1 METLVMEHAQTEIA
15 DSPKLSI
22 TQFIRAPRA
31 RVYEAWT
38 RPEALQTWFSDGANV
53 CAAAELDVREGGAF
67 TLLIQIGSAHATS
80 DSHTEDTDVKRTVT
94 IRGVYRT
101 VVPNALLQFS
111 WRGCTPDETS
121 LVTVSLKDAAGDTE
135 LTLTHEQFATEAS
148 RDGHNQGWTAIVA
161 NLAKMLSN

>member
-1 METLVMEHAQTEIA
+1 METLEMERTQTEIA

-31 RVYEAWT
+31 RVYDAWT
-38 RPEALQTWFSDGANV
+38 RPEALQTWFCDGGNI

-67 TLLIQIGSAHATS
+67 TFLIQIASGA
-80 DSHTEDTDVKRTVT
+80 KRTVT

-111 WRGCTPDETS
+111 WQGCTPDETS
-121 LVTVSLKDAAGDTE
+121 LVTVSLKDVAGGTE

-148 RDGHNQGWTAIVA
+148 RDSHNQGWTAIIA
-161 NLAKMLSN
+161 NLDKVLSN